1 MKKLIA
7 LIALL
12 LTASL
17 VTPASANTNKT
28 LVIIDS
34 GINSQLPWV
43 KSILVEEA
51 CFIEFGRCPNGQA
64 SMVGPGAAS
73 LNGTDGVT
81 DRSFNHG
88 TQMASVAYA
97 VNPNVKLIMIRIVG
111 RSDKGFANSYTTR
124 AVTQALDWVA
134 ANTSKY
140 NIGAVS
146 ISLGRTYTEAA
157 CPIESPLQQR
167 VIELKQANVAVF
179 TASGNKSLHDRVDY
193 PACIP
198 EMITVGATDRRYAV
212 RGVTGW
218 VYPIMANSNGNGS
231 QVDVFA
237 LGRYTTTLL
246 NGTTTVSLG
255 TSNATAA
262 VASRWT
268 QLASGGLTYDSV
280 WSNMQSTFENAYR
293 SLSVVY
299 QLQYNL

>member
-7 LIALL
+7 FIALVL
-12 LTASL
+12 VASL
-17 VTPASANTNKT
+17 ATPASANTNKT

-34 GINSQLPWV
+34 GINSNLPWV

-51 CFIEFGRCPNGQA
+51 CFIEYGRCPNGQA
-64 SMVGPGAAS
+64 SMVGPGSAT
-73 LNGTDGVT
+73 LDGTDGVP
-81 DRSFNHG
+81 DKSFNHG

-97 VNPNVKLIMIRIVG
+97 VNRNVKLIMIRVVG
-111 RSDKGFANSYTTR
+111 RSDKGFANSYTTS

-134 ANTSKY
+134 ANVSTY

-146 ISLGRTYTEAA
+146 ISMGRTYKEDA
-157 CPIESPLQQR
+157 CPIETPLQQK
-167 VIELKQANVAVF
+167 VVELKQANVAVF
-179 TASGNKSLHDRVDY
+179 TASGNKSLHNRVDY

-218 VYPIMANSNGNGS
+218 VYPIMSNSNGNGS
-231 QVDVFA
+231 QVDVFS

-262 VASRWT
+262 VASKWT
-268 QLASGGLTYDSV
+268 QLVSDGSTYDSV
-280 WSNMQSTFENAYR
+280 WSNMQSSFEKAYR